1 MTTATKQQIVCTPRN
16 LFSILSHS
24 DSLRMFV
31 MAKDGLKISPSV
43 IDKLNISPK
52 AYYRALKQLRDAGL
66 VEKKKDNAGIIR
78 YFHTTFGSVFY
89 QRNIVEMDRYMENL
103 EKMQMIDAIKR
114 SGKFSEAG
122 IEKLIQEIMDNIME
136 HPSSSS
142 SSSSSSFPSVISQ
155 STKQK
160 VDITLSF
167 DRMIQI
173 LLDRIDCCK
182 NEILISTRI
191 CPEIIINKLLERSK
205 LGVKLKVIADIDLVK
220 EYLRSQENFVDNLN
234 KENPM
239 EERKCIVANP
249 WYPDISVNRR
259 IEDIPFGMV
268 IIDNSEVG
276 IELVNSNNPK
286 EFYGGIFIRDEKI
299 AMNMTQ
305 LYEQIWEKASEKI
318 DIPK

>member
-1 MTTATKQQIVCTPRN
+1 MTTATKQEIVCTPCN
-16 LFSILSHS
+16 LFSILSRS

-78 YFHTTFGSVFY
+78 YFHTTFGSIVY
-89 QRNIVEMDRYMENL
+89 QRNIVEMDWYMENL
-103 EKMQMIDAIKR
+103 EKMQMIDTIRR
-114 SGKFSEAG
+114 SEKFSEAG
-122 IEKLIQEIMDNIME
+122 IVKLTQEIMDNIME
-136 HPSSSS
+136 RPF
-142 SSSSSSFPSVISQ
+142 SSFPSVISQ
-155 STKQK
+155 STKQH

-167 DRMIQI
+167 DRMIQT
-173 LLDRIDCCK
+173 LLDQIECCK

-191 CPEIIINKLLERSK
+191 CPEIVINKLLEKSK

-220 EYLRSQENFVDNLN
+220 EYFTSQERFVDNLN
-234 KENPM
+234 KENPT

-249 WYPDISVNRR
+249 WYPDSSVNRR
-259 IEDIPFGMV
+259 IADIPFGM
-268 IIDNSEVG
+268 IILDSSVVG
-276 IELVNSNNPK
+276 IELVNSSNPK

-299 AMNMTQ
+299 AMNMTE
-305 LYEQIWEKASEKI
+305 LYEQIWEKASENI
-318 DIPK
+318 DITKYGHITKR